1 MFSRK
6 TQPKKNAD
14 WFCEKCKGQEG
25 NNGEVGLEI
34 DEKGLKPNAWQ
45 TPAQRKAYSGQPT
58 VNPAK
63 TKVRVLKLSVLISVV
78 QEFNVKPP
86 DGIGKK
92 SAAKVGKDSVGKKKA
107 ELNHTPSRS
116 GLRDFL
122 GSEESTTKAGAGPS
136 DPVEPG
142 NLKRKTKQRKRDESP
157 RKEVKKPRA
166 MPAHVSTEETASD
179 LQTTSNLLEAV
190 SPENLTSSIT
200 STASSM
206 MPDVATRPKSVK
218 DSTSPKPVPVAV
230 PLSIAQ
236 AKSPLAGLSIKGQ
249 VQVRVRSP
257 EGVPL
262 KSRLANLPIA
272 VVQSRSP
279 ENTGAPAKLAGLP
292 ITVALATSP
301 RKMIVSSPSTTLPI
315 MSTASKGIIPGS
327 IGSPVKALDLTTV
340 GQTKVLS
347 VGPTTNPP
355 RLATGSS
362 GLPAVVRTILSPGM
376 TRSPMVGAG
385 LRAVR
390 PRLPT
395 GASRP
400 SLVAVRTKQPSLRLV
415 TKLPPGV
422 RPNIPLSR
430 PTLLVARPGLRPV
443 RPMTKP
449 NVSQAMPVTL
459 ANIVR
464 SPPTST
470 KPVSV
475 PMLNKAASDEDIV
488 MLADTDT
495 ESFEDLPNNMIKLIK
510 VNEDK
515 DSSSKEKTEDE
526 RMDDESFMDMFDD
539 ETRKLAET
547 FDMFEPTGS
556 SKNGDDN
563 ESTKKTMEDGKSSE
577 EQSPTEQSA
586 HTAEGRCEQNET
598 PQAPDTPGTPGTPR
612 LMICTPGASPP
623 FGASASGSP
632 PTPTGQGGGIRLR
645 GMRPRGGQV
654 VTIRGGSALRLR
666 MPLRVPI
673 RGGVAS
679 LVARPRG
686 LVASRMRSSGP
697 MTGRPALLRPTTQG
711 RGTPRAMLTRPSA
724 PRPVLVRPQPLPT
737 TTASGSVQGT
747 SETTTETT
755 DILMTKDTTPAHLKK
770 EAAEVIDLGEE
781 TTPPAPKRKATMDKL
796 THLGISVS
804 RKKGE
809 QGSTSHSSLPQAVAQ
824 SPSVTKP
831 AAATASSKK
840 VTVELSESQIKALK
854 ALGMM

>member
-1 MFSRK
+1 M
-6 TQPKKNAD
+6 
-14 WFCEKCKGQEG
+14 
-25 NNGEVGLEI
+25 
-34 DEKGLKPNAWQ
+34 
-45 TPAQRKAYSGQPT
+45 
-58 VNPAK
+58 
-63 TKVRVLKLSVLISVV
+63 
-78 QEFNVKPP
+78 KPP

-92 SAAKVGKDSVGKKKA
+92 NAAKVGKDAAGKKKA
-107 ELNHTPSRS
+107 DLNHTPSRS

-122 GSEESTTKAGAGPS
+122 GTAGEPETKAGAAPS

-142 NLKRKTKQRKRDESP
+142 NLKRKTKQRKRDDSP
-157 RKEVKKPRA
+157 KKQVKKAKA
-166 MPAHVSTEETASD
+166 MPANASAEENASD

-190 SPENLTSSIT
+190 SPSNLASSIA
-200 STASSM
+200 STASLLMSPSG
-206 MPDVATRPKSVK
+206 MPDLVTQPKSVQ
-218 DSTSPKPVPVAV
+218 DSTSLKPVAV

-257 EGVPL
+257 EGVPV

-272 VVQSRSP
+272 VLQSRSP
-279 ENTGAPAKLAGLP
+279 ENSSGAPSKLAGLP

-301 RKMIVSSPSTTLPI
+301 RKMIVSSPATTLPI
-315 MSTASKGIIPGS
+315 MSTAVQGIIPGS
-327 IGSPVKALDLTTV
+327 KGSPVKALDLTTV
-340 GQTKVLS
+340 GLTKVLS
-347 VGPTTNPP
+347 LGPTANPP
-355 RLATGSS
+355 RLATGST
-362 GLPAVVRTILSPGM
+362 AVVRTILSPGM
-376 TRSPMVGAG
+376 TRSPLVGAG

-390 PRLPT
+390 PRLPSG

-400 SLVAVRTKQPSLRLV
+400 SLVAVKTKQPSLRLV
-415 TKLPPGV
+415 TRLPLGV

-430 PTLLVARPGLRPV
+430 PTLLLARPGLK
-443 RPMTKP
+443 PMTKP
-449 NVSQAMPVTL
+449 NVSQALPVTL
-459 ANIVR
+459 ATIVR

-475 PMLNKAASDEDIV
+475 GPMLNKAASDEDIV

-563 ESTKKTMEDGKSSE
+563 DSTKKTMEDGKSPE
-577 EQSPTEQSA
+577 EQNPTEQSA
-586 HTAEGRCEQNET
+586 QTVGVGSDQNET

-632 PTPTGQGGGIRLR
+632 PTPTGQRGGVVRLR
-645 GMRPRGGQV
+645 GVRPRGGQV
-654 VTIRGGSALRLR
+654 VAIRGGSALRLR

-679 LVARPRG
+679 LAVRPRG
-686 LVASRMRSSGP
+686 AVASRMRGSGP
-697 MTGRPALLRPTTQG
+697 ITGRPALLRPTNPRQ
-711 RGTPRAMLTRPSA
+711 GTPRAMLTRPSA
-724 PRPVLVRPQPLPT
+724 PRPVLIRPQPKPT
-737 TTASGSVQGT
+737 TTTVVSGSVQAT
-747 SETTTETT
+747 SETSPESEKEPT
-755 DILMTKDTTPAHLKK
+755 DILMTKDTTPAHPKK

-781 TTPPAPKRKATMDKL
+781 TTPPAAPKRKATMDKL

-809 QGSTSHSSLPQAVAQ
+809 KEGSSTSHTSLPQAVAQ

-831 AAATASSKK
+831 ASASTTASSKK

>member
-1 MFSRK
+1 MKIF
-6 TQPKKNAD
+6 
-14 WFCEKCKGQEG
+14 
-25 NNGEVGLEI
+25 
-34 DEKGLKPNAWQ
+34 
-45 TPAQRKAYSGQPT
+45 
-58 VNPAK
+58 
-63 TKVRVLKLSVLISVV
+63 KLFMHNSIV

-92 SAAKVGKDSVGKKKA
+92 NAAKVGKDAAGKKKA

-122 GSEESTTKAGAGPS
+122 GTAGEPETKAGAAPS
-136 DPVEPG
+136 DRVEPG
-142 NLKRKTKQRKRDESP
+142 NLKRKTKQSKRDDSP
-157 RKEVKKPRA
+157 KKQVKKAKA
-166 MPAHVSTEETASD
+166 MPANASAEENASD

-190 SPENLTSSIT
+190 SPSNLTSSIA

-206 MPDVATRPKSVK
+206 MSPSGMPDLVAQPKSVK
-218 DSTSPKPVPVAV
+218 DSTSPKPVAV

-257 EGVPL
+257 EGVPV

-272 VVQSRSP
+272 VLQSRSP
-279 ENTGAPAKLAGLP
+279 DNSSGAASKLTGLP
-292 ITVALATSP
+292 ITLALATSP
-301 RKMIVSSPSTTLPI
+301 RKMIVSSPATTLPI
-315 MSTASKGIIPGS
+315 MSTAVQGITPS
-327 IGSPVKALDLTTV
+327 LKGSPVKALDLTTV
-340 GQTKVLS
+340 GLTKVLS
-347 VGPTTNPP
+347 LGPTTNPP
-355 RLATGSS
+355 RLATGST
-362 GLPAVVRTILSPGM
+362 AVVRTILSPGM
-376 TRSPMVGAG
+376 TRSPLVGAG
-385 LRAVR
+385 LRVVR
-390 PRLPT
+390 PRLPSG

-415 TKLPPGV
+415 TRLPPGV

-430 PTLLVARPGLRPV
+430 PTLLVARPGLRP
-443 RPMTKP
+443 MTKP
-449 NVSQAMPVTL
+449 NVSQALPITL
-459 ANIVR
+459 ANIAR

-475 PMLNKAASDEDIV
+475 GPMLNKAASDEDIV

-563 ESTKKTMEDGKSSE
+563 DSTKKTMEDGKSSK
-577 EQSPTEQSA
+577 EQSPTGQSA
-586 HTAEGRCEQNET
+586 QTVET
-598 PQAPDTPGTPGTPR
+598 PQTPDTPGTPGTPR
-612 LMICTPGASPP
+612 LMICTPGTSPS
-623 FGASASGSP
+623 FGASPSFGGSAPGSP
-632 PTPTGQGGGIRLR
+632 LTPTVQGGGVRLR

-654 VTIRGGSALRLR
+654 VAIRGGSALRLR

-686 LVASRMRSSGP
+686 IVASRMRSSGP
-697 MTGRPALLRPTTQG
+697 MTARPALLRPTNL
-711 RGTPRAMLTRPSA
+711 RGTPRAILTRPSA
-724 PRPVLVRPQPLPT
+724 PRPVLVRPQSLPT
-737 TTASGSVQGT
+737 TTATGSVQVT
-747 SETTTETT
+747 SSETSTETT
-755 DILMTKDTTPAHLKK
+755 DILMTKDTTPAHPKK

-831 AAATASSKK
+831 AAAAASTASSKK